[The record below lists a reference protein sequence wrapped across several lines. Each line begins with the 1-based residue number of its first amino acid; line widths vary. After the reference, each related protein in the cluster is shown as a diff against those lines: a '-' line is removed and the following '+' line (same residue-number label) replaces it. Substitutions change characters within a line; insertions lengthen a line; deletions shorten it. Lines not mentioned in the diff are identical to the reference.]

1 MIRPVPRFVRPW
13 MVAVGFAL
21 CLPLGCK
28 PSPAPDAPR
37 RDPDKAN
44 ATTSAPGAAVMPRP
58 APTTSASAPQGGGA
72 VFGDADVPADNDE
85 LPCGREFPTREAL
98 CACVSAVLHK
108 QEQEEV
114 PRQASCPTVRELSA
128 DGKLAALEISAGTVR
143 ERFIAD
149 LRPGHTQLVR
159 RIGRSTAANP
169 RFGLGM
175 KGTMESTLGAAEQRP
190 SEKPPLV
197 VQRWTQTTSVP
208 TEMASLAEIHAWE
221 TRTESWIA
229 YCVPPAAQ
237 APEPRCNVNALVE
250 LVVEQTGQSPG
261 QKPFSKK
268 TVTKT
273 KTKIEGGDITF
284 TVVQGKAADL
294 PSDSVGTF
302 QL

>member
-1 MIRPVPRFVRPW
+1 MPRFVRPC
-13 MVAVGFAL
+13 MVAVGFAV

-37 RDPDKAN
+37 RDLDKAN
-44 ATTSAPGAAVMPRP
+44 ATTSAPGGALTPRP
-58 APTTSASAPQGGGA
+58 APTTSASAPQGGGP

-98 CACVSAVLHK
+98 CACVTAVLNK
-108 QEQEEV
+108 QEQEESG
-114 PRQASCPTVRELSA
+114 AAATCAAVRNLSA
-128 DGKLAALEISAGTVR
+128 DGKLAVLEVSAGTVR
-143 ERFIAD
+143 ERFLGD
-149 LRPGHTQLVR
+149 LRAGHAQLIR

-175 KGTMESTLGAAEQRP
+175 KGTMESTLGATEQRP

-197 VQRWTQTTSVP
+197 VQRWTQTTSMP

-221 TRTESWIA
+221 TRTESWVA
-229 YCVPPAAQ
+229 YCVPPSAQ

-250 LVVEQTGQSPG
+250 LVVEQSGQLPG

-273 KTKIEGGDITF
+273 KAKIAEGDITLS
-284 TVVQGKAADL
+284 VVQGKAADL
-294 PSDSVGTF
+294 PNDSVGTF